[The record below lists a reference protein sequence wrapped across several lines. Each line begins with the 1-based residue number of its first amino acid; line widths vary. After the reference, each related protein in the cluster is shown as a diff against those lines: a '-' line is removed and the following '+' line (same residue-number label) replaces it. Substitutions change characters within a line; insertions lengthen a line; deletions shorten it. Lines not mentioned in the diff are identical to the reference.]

1 MNIQRLKE
9 LLEQARSNAY
19 SASNEV
25 ENAASYARDA
35 ETAANDVYYE
45 LDKIYDD
52 LDNLTG
58 FNPERLRDLRLV
70 QNNLLRAATL
80 AGKEIDRIVDGDGV
94 EEDHRWSYLNAILQR
109 VFQYDDTFSVYVGFD
124 KTYNIEYDFGSGAY
138 TVVRMKEENN
148 G

>member
-45 LDKIYDD
+45 LDKIYDN
-52 LDNLTG
+52 LDELTG

-80 AGKEIDRIVDGDGV
+80 AGKEIDRIIDGDGV

-124 KTYNIEYDFGSGAY
+124 KTYNIEYDFGNGSYSVGK
-138 TVVRMKEENN
+138 VKEEAN

>member
-19 SASNEV
+19 SASNEA
-25 ENAASYARDA
+25 ENTASYAKDA
-35 ETAANDVYYE
+35 ETAANDLYYE

-80 AGKEIDRIVDGDGV
+80 AGKEMDRIVDGDGV
-94 EEDHRWSYLNAILQR
+94 DEDNRWSYLNAILQR
-109 VFQYDDTFSVYVGFD
+109 VFQYDETFSVYVGFD
-124 KTYNIEYDFGSGAY
+124 KTYNIEYDFGNGAY
-138 TVVRMKEENN
+138 TVARVKEETN